1 MLRYRPMRPRDVRDC
16 VEIVSLDARART
28 KYGDALG
35 SLRSIWLDLIGREAF
50 RAFVF
55 EELTSSVARTIAF
68 GISVAVSDD
77 FLHDLKE
84 PPFFWVG
91 PELVRRIARG
101 ESPLLSDKDVRAA
114 NSTGNVGIVVWE
126 GLAREEEHHRPE
138 VPNLIMSAF
147 IQEHRGFFLKELWGH
162 GESAVGLRATIHS
175 GTFFLRTHDGR
186 TIDHLDEPAEDIL
199 AKPHVI
205 GLTRELALQRI
216 GTWSG
221 SLFIYQPP
229 RFGFRPSEQRLLLT
243 ALRGGTDAELADEL
257 TVSLSAVKKAWRAIY
272 ERVSDKDPHLV
283 PSVDFGP
290 NGASERGKEKKQRL
304 LAYLREHLEE
314 LRPAAP

>member
-16 VEIVSLDARART
+16 VEIVSLDTRAKA
-28 KYGDALG
+28 KYGGALG
-35 SLRSIWLDLIGREAF
+35 SLRSIWTSLIGREAF
-50 RAFVF
+50 RPFVF
-55 EELTSSVARTIAF
+55 EEVNGSGGRIIAV
-68 GISVAVSDD
+68 GISVVVSDG
-77 FLHDLKE
+77 FLRDLKE

-91 PELVRRIARG
+91 PELVRRISRG
-101 ESPLLSDKDVRAA
+101 ESPLLSDKEVREA
-114 NSTGNVGIVVWE
+114 NSTGNLGIVVWE

-162 GESAVGLRATIHS
+162 GESAVGLHATIHS

-186 TIDHLDEPAEDIL
+186 TIDHLDEPAEVIL

-205 GLTRELALQRI
+205 GLTRELALKRI
-216 GTWSG
+216 GTWSS

-229 RFGFRPSEQRLLLT
+229 RFGFRPSEKRLLLT

-257 TVSLSAVKKAWRAIY
+257 TISLSAVKKAWRSIY
-272 ERVSDKDPHLV
+272 ERVSAQDPHLV
-283 PSVDFGP
+283 PAVDLGP

-304 LAYLREHLEE
+304 LAYLRDHLEE
-314 LRPAAP
+314 LRPAAL